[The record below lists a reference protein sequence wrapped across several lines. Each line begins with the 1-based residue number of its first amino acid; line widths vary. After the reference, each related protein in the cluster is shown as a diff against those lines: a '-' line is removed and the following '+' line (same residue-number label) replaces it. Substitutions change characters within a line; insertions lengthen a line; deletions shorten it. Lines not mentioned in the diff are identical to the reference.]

1 MGGFPETYDDPKFV
15 TYTSQYRI
23 TGHKRETS
31 AFETFYVGKFILSTQ
46 RINLICVSHPHQYS
60 STVSFRNSS
69 VTAFA
74 QGCNIC

>member
-1 MGGFPETYDDPKFV
+1 MGGFPETYNDPKFV

-46 RINLICVSHPHQYS
+46 RIKLNLCFTPSPIQQH
-60 STVSFRNSS
+60 SFFS
-69 VTAFA
+69 
-74 QGCNIC
+74 